1 MLDRNTVGKAGQIRD
16 LSYQRSRSGF
26 PTATGRLQEDMAKPF
41 HLALASRRAAL
52 AAILGLAIADPG
64 TTRARAQAPL
74 PVFEISAVDIARIRD
89 LGGRLHIALRPP
101 ARARLAR
108 FTAAH
113 RDQLA
118 QVTAGGVVLVE
129 AVVRAEIDSGLISTD
144 PLDDATRGRAFRLL
158 IGG

>member
-1 MLDRNTVGKAGQIRD
+1 MLDRNMAGKAGQIRD
-16 LSYQRSRSGF
+16 HSYQRSRSGF
-26 PTATGRLQEDMAKPF
+26 PAATGTLQEDMTKPF
-41 HLALASRRAAL
+41 HPALASRRAAL

-64 TTRARAQAPL
+64 TTRARAQAPP
-74 PVFEISAVDIARIRD
+74 PVFEISAADIARIHD

-101 ARARLAR
+101 ARARFAR

-118 QVTAGGVVLVE
+118 RVTAGGVVLVE